1 MSGGHPNVKSTMI
14 GAFENIDQ
22 SFRSEMFLGAAVVQ
36 PMDPSVSDCFSG
48 DQPRGVLLAMI
59 RRKEDLFLIYNTAS
73 NYRSDDIG
81 HTVLIKAAMTSH
93 VMFCS
98 FLWKGAGLCL
108 HEATLHLTLRLI
120 RTNSFCDS
128 LKQGYYPLWCF
139 YFAAIGRV
147 SIMSSLMMSTF
158 DFSVIYSQ
166 FSSLKSRTEKFL
178 GRFQACSSCY
188 TMWG

>member
-14 GAFENIDQ
+14 GAFKNIDQ

-59 RRKEDLFLIYNTAS
+59 RRKEDLFLIYNTGS

-81 HTVLIKAAMTSH
+81 HTILIKAAMTSCD
-93 VMFCS
+93 VLLILM
-98 FLWKGAGLCL
+98 KRGRIVYVL
-108 HEATLHLTLRLI
+108 HEATLYLTLRLI

-128 LKQGYYPLWCF
+128 LKQVYYPLWCF

-147 SIMSSLMMSTF
+147 SIM
-158 DFSVIYSQ
+158 
-166 FSSLKSRTEKFL
+166 
-178 GRFQACSSCY
+178 
-188 TMWG
+188 